1 MSQFK
6 TRNLTGVI
14 LALAVA
20 FFCTISVSFGDDGL
34 REPNAMDRQ
43 ISRIINILM
52 PHEHLSQK
60 KIDVEYSQRWLD
72 NFIKTLDYQKA
83 YFLKS
88 DIQKFQEQVKYMPA
102 WLEKGNLD
110 FAYIIFKTYLIRL
123 DQRMNQVQA
132 LLKQPIDFT
141 IDETICLDR
150 DKLDYPANDAEAMER
165 WRKRVKYDLLI
176 LKVDDK
182 EGQEAID
189 KLTRRYKSFQ
199 KRMHQTDSN
208 ELLEMYLTAMTT
220 AFDPHTTY
228 MSASTLENFEINMR
242 LELEGIGA
250 TLGSED
256 GYTIIKHLVP
266 GGAAEKEGSL
276 KVEDKIIG
284 VGQGADGPFEDVV
297 DMKLDDV
304 VKKVRGKANTVVR
317 LEVLP
322 ADGGKTKDIKIT
334 RAKIELKDS
343 AAKGKVFE
351 AGTKPDGTPY
361 KIGVIDLPSF
371 YADMSGMRNGKEEYR
386 STTRDMKRILED
398 FNAQGC
404 DACIVDLRANGGGSL
419 PESINTTGLFIKT
432 GPVVQVKGPKRVSV
446 PKSPYDN
453 NDPKNNFKIDC
464 YSDHNSDVTWDKPLV
479 VLISKFSAS
488 ASEIFAGAIQ
498 DYGRGLIVGDHSTH
512 GKGTVQSLLPL
523 GEALFSFGAA
533 PKMGALKVT
542 IQQFYRPDGDSTQN
556 RGVLSDVELPSITTH
571 MDVGESDLDYALAF
585 DQVPAQQYQ
594 KFNLVPRN
602 IVQYLKQASAA
613 RCAQSEDFQKTV
625 KKIECYLKNKD
636 KSNITLN
643 EKKFFE
649 ERAELIP
656 EEEEKKQLEDTIKQD
671 GTDIEETPYLREALD
686 ITADYVKALQVGVAN
701 MPNPATIRVQ
711 PAPAKTNPPAPQPAA
726 AL

>member
-1 MSQFK
+1 MSHFN
-6 TRNLTGVI
+6 TRTLLSVI
-14 LALAVA
+14 SSLAVV
-20 FFCTISVSFGDDGL
+20 FFCAASTSYGEEGL
-34 REPNAMDRQ
+34 RNPNATDKQ
-43 ISRIINILM
+43 IARIIDILM

-60 KIDVEYSQRWLD
+60 KIDVEYSERWLD

-88 DIQKFQEQVKYMPA
+88 DIDAFKKQVPNMPE
-102 WLEKGNLD
+102 WLSKGD
-110 FAYIIFKTYLIRL
+110 IRFAYVIFKTYLIRL
-123 DQRMNQVQA
+123 DERMQQA
-132 LLKQPIDFT
+132 QELLQQPIDFT

-150 DKLDYPANDAEAMER
+150 DKLDFPKTSAEAMER

-189 KLTRRYKSFQ
+189 KLSRRYKSFQ

-220 AFDPHTTY
+220 SFDPHTTY

-322 ADGGKTKDIKIT
+322 ADGGKTKDIKIV

-343 AAKGKVFE
+343 AAKGKIFE

-371 YADMSGMRNGKEEYR
+371 YADMSGMRNGKTEYR
-386 STTRDMKRILED
+386 STTRDMKRILDD

-404 DACIVDLRANGGGSL
+404 HACIVDLRANGGGSL

-432 GPVVQVKGPKRVSV
+432 GPVVQVKGPNRRS
-446 PKSPYDN
+446 SSSITEE
-453 NDPKNNFKIDC
+453 NFKIEC
-464 YSDHNSDVTWDKPLV
+464 YSDHDSDVTWDKPLV

-556 RGVLSDVELPSITTH
+556 RGVLADVELPSITTH

-585 DQVPAQQYQ
+585 DQVPAQVYQ
-594 KFNLVPRN
+594 KFNLVSPA
-602 IVQYLKQASAA
+602 VVKYLKQAYAL
-613 RCAQSEDFQKTV
+613 RCAQSEEFQKT
-625 KKIECYLKNKD
+625 KRKIECYLKNKD

-701 MPNPATIRVQ
+701 MPNPATIKVQ
-711 PAPAKTNPPAPQPAA
+711 PAPEKTNVPAPQPAA

>member
-1 MSQFK
+1 MDQFNTLK
-6 TRNLTGVI
+6 RLSVFLTF
-14 LALAVA
+14 AVA
-20 FFCTISVSFGDDGL
+20 IFYSTSVSFGDDGL
-34 REPNAMDRQ
+34 REPNATDKQ
-43 ISRIINILM
+43 IARIIDILM

-60 KIDVEYSQRWLD
+60 KIDAEYSQRWLD
-72 NFIKTLDYQKA
+72 NFIKALDYQKA
-83 YFLKS
+83 YFYKS
-88 DIQKFQEQVKYMPA
+88 DIEKFQEQVKFMPA
-102 WLEKGNLD
+102 WLAKGD
-110 FAYIIFKTYLIRL
+110 IRFAYVIYKTYIVRL
-123 DQRMNQVQA
+123 DQRMEQVQD
-132 LLKQPIDFT
+132 LLKQPMDFT
-141 IDETICLDR
+141 VDETICLDR
-150 DKLDYPANDAEAMER
+150 DKLDYPKNAAEALER

-189 KLTRRYKSFQ
+189 KLSRRYKSFQ

-256 GYTIIKHLVP
+256 GYTIVKHLVP

-371 YADMSGMRNGKEEYR
+371 YADMSGMRNGKTEYR

-432 GPVVQVKGPKRVSV
+432 GPVVQVKGPKRGRTSQ
-446 PKSPYDN
+446 YD
-453 NDPKNNFKIDC
+453 KEEFKIEC
-464 YSDHNSDVTWDKPLV
+464 YSDHNDDVTWDKPLV
-479 VLISKFSAS
+479 VLVSKFSAS

-498 DYGRGLIVGDHSTH
+498 DYGRGLIVGDQSTH

-523 GEALFSFGAA
+523 GDALFNFGAA
-533 PKMGALKVT
+533 PKLGALKVT

-556 RGVLSDVELPSITTH
+556 RGVVSDVELPSITSH
-571 MDVGESDLDYALAF
+571 MDVGESDLDFALAF
-585 DQVPAQQYQ
+585 DQVPAQRYL
-594 KFNLVPRN
+594 KFNLVPKN
-602 IVQYLKQASAA
+602 IVKYLTQASAV
-613 RCAQSEDFQKTV
+613 RCAQSEDFQKTNR
-625 KKIECYLKNKD
+625 KIECYLKNKD

-656 EEEEKKQLEDTIKQD
+656 EEEEKKQLEDTIKPD
-671 GTDIEETPYLREALD
+671 GSDIEETPYLREVLN
-686 ITADYVKALQVGVAN
+686 ITADYVKALQIGVAN
-701 MPNPATIRVQ
+701 MPNPATIKAKEAPNDPKREVIK
-711 PAPAKTNPPAPQPAA
+711 PAN

>member
-1 MSQFK
+1 M
-6 TRNLTGVI
+6 V
-14 LALAVA
+14 AVA
-20 FFCTISVSFGDDGL
+20 FAFAMPVAYGEGGL
-34 REPNAMDRQ
+34 REPNAKDAR
-43 ISRIINILM
+43 IARIISILM
-52 PHEHLSQK
+52 PHEHLSLAGKTKEELDMINAQ
-60 KIDVEYSQRWLD
+60 YSERWLN
-72 NFIKTLDYQKA
+72 NFLKTLDYQKA

-88 DIQKFQEQVKYMPA
+88 DVEAFQKQAPNMTK
-102 WLEKGNLD
+102 WLEKGD
-110 FAYIIFKTYLIRL
+110 IRFAYVVFKTYLVRL
-123 DQRMNQVQA
+123 DERMAMVQKI
-132 LLKQPIDFT
+132 LKEPMDFT
-141 IDETICLDR
+141 VDETVCLDR
-150 DKLDYPANDAEAMER
+150 DKLDYPKNNAEAYER
-165 WRKRVKYDLLI
+165 WRKRVKYDMLI

-182 EGQEAID
+182 VGQEAID
-189 KLTRRYKSFQ
+189 KLSRRYNSFQ
-199 KRMHQTDSN
+199 KRMHQTDSE
-208 ELLEMYLTAMTT
+208 ELLEMYLTAMTMS
-220 AFDPHTTY
+220 FDPHTTY
-228 MSASTLENFEINMR
+228 MSAGSLENFEINMR

-256 GYTIIKHLVP
+256 GYTVIKHLVP

-276 KVEDKIIG
+276 KVDDKIIG
-284 VGQGADGPFEDVV
+284 VGQGANGQFEDVV

-317 LEVLP
+317 LQVLP

-371 YADMSGMRNGKEEYR
+371 YADMSGMRNGNSEYR

-419 PESINTTGLFIKT
+419 PESISATGLFIT
-432 GPVVQVKGPKRVSV
+432 SGPVVQVKGPSRNSSQ
-446 PKSPYDN
+446 PQSRITCYQDLDN
-453 NDPKNNFKIDC
+453 
-464 YSDHNSDVTWDKPLV
+464 SVTWDKPMA

-498 DYGRGLIVGDHSTH
+498 DYGRGIIIGDHSSH

-523 GEALFSFGAA
+523 GDALFSFGT
-533 PKMGALKVT
+533 PQKLGALKVT

-556 RGVLSDVELPSITTH
+556 RGVLADVELPSITAH
-571 MDVGESDLDYALAF
+571 MDVGESDLDYALPF
-585 DQVPAQQYQ
+585 DRVPAQQYGKSQ
-594 KFNLVPRN
+594 LVSSN
-602 IVQYLKQASAA
+602 VVKYLNQASEA
-613 RCAQSEDFQKTV
+613 RCAQSEDFKKT
-625 KKIECYLKNKD
+625 KRKIECYLKNKD
-636 KSNITLN
+636 KENITLN

-656 EEEEKKQLEDTIKQD
+656 EEEEKKLLEDTVKSD
-671 GTDIEETPYLREALD
+671 GMDIEETPYLREALN
-686 ITADYVKALQVGVAN
+686 ITADYVKALQIGVAN
-701 MPNPATIRVQ
+701 MPKVGTIQAPPKSTQ
-711 PAPAKTNPPAPQPAA
+711 PAQQQQVPQPAS

>member
-1 MSQFK
+1 MSHFN
-6 TRNLTGVI
+6 TRNLLSVI
-14 LALAVA
+14 SSLAVV
-20 FFCTISVSFGDDGL
+20 FFCAVSASYGEDGL
-34 REPNAMDRQ
+34 RDPNATDKQ
-43 ISRIINILM
+43 IARIIDILM

-60 KIDVEYSQRWLD
+60 KIDVEYSERWLD

-88 DIQKFQEQVKYMPA
+88 DIDAFKRQVPNMPE
-102 WLEKGNLD
+102 WLSKGD
-110 FAYIIFKTYLIRL
+110 IRFAYVIFKTYLIRL
-123 DQRMNQVQA
+123 DERMAQVQE

-141 IDETICLDR
+141 VDETICLDR
-150 DKLDYPANDAEAMER
+150 DKLDYPKTSAEAMER

-189 KLTRRYKSFQ
+189 KLSRRYKSFQ

-220 AFDPHTTY
+220 SFDPHTTY
-228 MSASTLENFEINMR
+228 MSASALENFEINMR

-371 YADMSGMRNGKEEYR
+371 YADMSGMRNGKAEYR

-432 GPVVQVKGPKRVSV
+432 GPVVQVKGPSRTKSV
-446 PKSPYDN
+446 GE
-453 NDPKNNFKIDC
+453 NNFKIEC
-464 YSDHNSDVTWDKPLV
+464 YSDHDSDVTWDKPLV

-556 RGVLSDVELPSITTH
+556 RGVLADVELPSITTH

-585 DQVPAQQYQ
+585 DQVPAQVYQ
-594 KFNLVPRN
+594 KFNLVSPA
-602 IVQYLKQASAA
+602 VVKYLKQASAV
-613 RCAQSEDFQKTV
+613 RCAQSEDFQKT
-625 KKIECYLKNKD
+625 KRKIECYLKNKD

-701 MPNPATIRVQ
+701 MPNPATIKVQ
-711 PAPAKTNPPAPQPAA
+711 PAPEKSNVPAPQPAA